1 MKILNSERVDVVH
14 THLYDPT
21 LLGLIIGKVSRRKVV
36 VTRHHSDAVHN
47 LTGASKRAFYLA
59 GEYLVNGLADH
70 IIAPSQMVYDTLVKR
85 ERVPAGKVSLIPYGQ
100 TAERFDN
107 ISGDDVR
114 RVREELSLGDRL
126 SIVCVSRLHKEKGHR
141 YLLDAF
147 GRLRKSGFEANLLLV
162 GEGPHADELR
172 SLTRQLGISNDVRFL
187 GWRDDAL
194 SIIKACDIVVHP
206 SLHEALPSV
215 VIEALMLGKP
225 LVVTDVSG
233 VRDAVCDNQYGII
246 VPPADSEALRVAI
259 ESTARNLGASV
270 ERARGARAHLME
282 YMGAGRVANAYI
294 DCYRRVMGR
303 RPEGFQIDD
312 RSLASNPSPR

>member
-1 MKILNSERVDVVH
+1 
-14 THLYDPT
+14 
-21 LLGLIIGKVSRRKVV
+21 
-36 VTRHHSDAVHN
+36 
-47 LTGASKRAFYLA
+47 
-59 GEYLVNGLADH
+59 
-70 IIAPSQMVYDTLVKR
+70 
-85 ERVPAGKVSLIPYGQ
+85 
-100 TAERFDN
+100 
-107 ISGDDVR
+107 
-114 RVREELSLGDRL
+114 
-126 SIVCVSRLHKEKGHR
+126 
-141 YLLDAF
+141 
-147 GRLRKSGFEANLLLV
+147 LLV

-172 SLTRQLGISNDVRFL
+172 SLTSQLGISNDVRFL

-233 VRDAVCDNQYGII
+233 VRDAVGDNQYGII
-246 VPPADSEALRVAI
+246 VPPADSETLRVAI

-303 RPEGFQIDD
+303 RPEAFQIDD
-312 RSLASNPSPR
+312 SSLASNPSPR